1 MIVVS
6 DTSPLTNLAA
16 IKQFNLLSRL
26 YEEVHISTGV
36 WDELNEGGSRWPG
49 SEEVASA
56 GWILRHDVQN
66 EALVIS
72 LMRDLD
78 RGEAESIA
86 LSLELKADL
95 ILLDEKEGRR
105 AAQRLGLRT
114 LGVVGLLLE
123 AKALSEIEH
132 IRPHSDALRQAAGF
146 YLSESLYQAT
156 LDAAGEI

>member
-6 DTSPLTNLAA
+6 DTSPLRNLAA
-16 IKQFNLLSRL
+16 IKQFKLLSRL

-36 WDELNEGGSRWPG
+36 WDELNEGGIRWPG

-56 GWILRHDVQN
+56 DWIRRHDVQN

-72 LMRDLD
+72 WMRDLD

-114 LGVVGLLLE
+114 LGAE
-123 AKALSEIEH
+123 
-132 IRPHSDALRQAAGF
+132 R
-146 YLSESLYQAT
+146 
-156 LDAAGEI
+156 

>member
-26 YEEVHISTGV
+26 YEEVHLSTGV
-36 WDELNEGGSRWPG
+36 WDELNEGGIRWPG

-56 GWILRHDVQN
+56 DWICRHDVQN

-78 RGEAESIA
+78 RAEAESIA

-105 AAQRLGLRT
+105 AAQRLGLRI
-114 LGVVGLLLE
+114 LGVVSLLLE
-123 AKALSEIEH
+123 AKALSEIER
-132 IRPHSDALRQAAGF
+132 IRPHLDALRQAAGS
-146 YLSESLYQAT
+146 YLSESLYRAT